1 MFTFSRNTKLEEIT
15 NGEAYLKIWRGGGTR
30 MTIVERI
37 FLGEGNGRSG
47 EKMEVEV
54 YRRSTDVNAKSA
66 REN

>member
-1 MFTFSRNTKLEEIT
+1 
-15 NGEAYLKIWRGGGTR
+15 